1 MNQKFLDLA
10 GLTAYDRMLKEWFK
24 AGVVD
29 ISDDAIRAL
38 FITPTLY
45 EAVDL
50 GLPSG
55 TKWATFNLGATKPE
69 EYGDYYAWGEL
80 ETKDVYNWE
89 NYKYTENILKYNS
102 EDEMNIL
109 LPEDD
114 ISTKICGKGW
124 CTPTYTDYKELID
137 NMKGYYVTS
146 INGIKGIK
154 FTSDTTGQSI
164 FLPIAGFCSND
175 GLTAVQEY
183 TEYMTSQAN
192 RNAYEDAG
200 VLCITPSGTSFR
212 CILSTQSRYKGLP
225 VRPVYKG

>member
-1 MNQKFLDLA
+1 M
-10 GLTAYDRMLKEWFK
+10 
-24 AGVVD
+24 
-29 ISDDAIRAL
+29 
-38 FITPTLY
+38 
-45 EAVDL
+45 
-50 GLPSG
+50 
-55 TKWATFNLGATKPE
+55 
-69 EYGDYYAWGEL
+69 
-80 ETKDVYNWE
+80 ETKDVYSWD
-89 NYKYTENILKYNS
+89 NYKYTKNLLKYNS
-102 EDEMNIL
+102 EDEINIL

-114 ISTKICGKGW
+114 ISTKICGEGW
-124 CTPTYTDYKELID
+124 CTPTYTDYQELMD
-137 NMKGYYVTS
+137 NMKGYSVTS

-212 CILSTQSRYKGLP
+212 CILSTQSRYRGLP